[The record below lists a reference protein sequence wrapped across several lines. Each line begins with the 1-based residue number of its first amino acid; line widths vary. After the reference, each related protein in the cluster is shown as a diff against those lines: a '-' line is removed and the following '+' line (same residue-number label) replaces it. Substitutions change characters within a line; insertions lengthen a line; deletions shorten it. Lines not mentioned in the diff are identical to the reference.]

1 MRRVHATH
9 YCASSSLSAKGYGAH
24 FHHHMTEL
32 QADTDSLFQKIFTS
46 RANAWQTGVA
56 ASMCH
61 FKAALSAKR
70 VKNRAI

>member
-1 MRRVHATH
+1 MLLITAQVV
-9 YCASSSLSAKGYGAH
+9 ASQLKA
-24 FHHHMTEL
+24 MVL

-46 RANAWQTGVA
+46 WANAWQTGVA
-56 ASMCH
+56 ASTCH